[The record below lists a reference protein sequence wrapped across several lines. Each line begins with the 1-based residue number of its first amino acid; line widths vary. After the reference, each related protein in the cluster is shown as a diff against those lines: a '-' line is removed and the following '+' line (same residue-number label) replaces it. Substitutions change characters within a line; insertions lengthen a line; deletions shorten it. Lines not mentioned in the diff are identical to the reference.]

1 MRGAL
6 LRGAVEVKDLG
17 GVGGTGLLCSSDL
30 AFLTQKWTVD
40 LGRAGLS
47 ELAITANDQPASQR
61 ARRRGGSISSGRLDK
76 NLTSSSGSLVFFFMF
91 LSYRV
96 FQMPYK
102 TRAAKSLDDKDE
114 SMNLSIFWF

>member
-1 MRGAL
+1 MDRIRGEL
-6 LRGAVEVKDLG
+6 LRGAVEVRDLG
-17 GVGGTGLLCSSDL
+17 GVAGIGLLCSSDL

-61 ARRRGGSISSGRLDK
+61 ARSRGGSISSGRLDK
-76 NLTSSSGSLVFFFMF
+76 NLTSSSGSLVFFFIP

-96 FQMPYK
+96 F
-102 TRAAKSLDDKDE
+102 
-114 SMNLSIFWF
+114 